1 MAQFY
6 FHNGVIKVEQPREDG
21 ICFSPLVFYTS
32 ANGKQMKIASSTRR
46 RSGSHVRHSRRAVV
60 KAPGQRAFLGALPS
74 RRRVENEMLRC
85 KTRRRDAS
93 APRLLCNS
101 FPERLA

>member
-60 KAPGQRAFLGALPS
+60 KAPGQRGLPGSAAVPAAS
-74 RRRVENEMLRC
+74 RKRNASLQNPPARRQRSQVVV
-85 KTRRRDAS
+85 
-93 APRLLCNS
+93 
-101 FPERLA
+101 